1 LIIFDGGTVMLT
13 EYFIKTYP
21 GYIAMAII
29 DLIVAFSLAISSLGY
44 LNDYAVFK
52 AKLKSNDSLLSTLNN
67 DAF

>member
-1 LIIFDGGTVMLT
+1 MLT

-44 LNDYAVFK
+44 LNDYAAFK
-52 AKLKSNDSLLSTLNN
+52 AKMKSNDSLLSTLNN